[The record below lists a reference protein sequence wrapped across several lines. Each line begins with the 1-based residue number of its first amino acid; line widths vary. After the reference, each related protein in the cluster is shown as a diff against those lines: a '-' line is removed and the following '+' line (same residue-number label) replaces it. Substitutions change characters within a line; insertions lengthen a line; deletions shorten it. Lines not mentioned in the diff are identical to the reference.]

1 MLLIVQSVWLIF
13 YSFSLY
19 IVREHTVNLYNLA
32 LPIWPLNYT
41 YFYSVC
47 YRDGSFLMF

>member
-19 IVREHTVNLYNLA
+19 IVREHTVNLYK
-32 LPIWPLNYT
+32 IWPLQLHLFFT
-41 YFYSVC
+41 VC
-47 YRDGSFLMF
+47 AIDDGSFLMF